1 MGSVARVSARVALR
15 IARLG
20 FAALAVT
27 AIVDQFA
34 SRSTGSGFEALNFF
48 SFFTIQANLLAIVAL
63 VAAALQSGPA
73 SRRLDL
79 LRGAAVFALVL
90 TGLVFA
96 LLLADVQEDLQLTK
110 PWVDTVLH
118 RVMPLVLAADWLLD
132 PPEHRIAWRSAL
144 AWLAFP
150 AAWTTYTLVRGAI
163 TGWYP
168 YPFIDPGVHSAGR
181 VAVNCVVIFLGML
194 VIIGVLVAVG
204 NALRVRRR
212 SEIPLGGTMSR

>member
-1 MGSVARVSARVALR
+1 MALR

-20 FAALAVT
+20 FAALALT
-27 AIVDQFA
+27 AIVVQLV
-34 SRSTGSGFEALNFF
+34 SGSTGSGFRALNFF

-96 LLLADVQEDLQLTK
+96 LLLADIQEDLQLTK

-118 RVMPLVLAADWLLD
+118 RVMPVVLAADWLLD
-132 PPEHRIAWRSAL
+132 PPDHRIAWRSSL

-150 AAWTTYTLVRGAI
+150 AAWTAYTLVRGAI

-168 YPFIDPGVHSAGR
+168 YPFVDPGVHSAGR
-181 VAVNCVVIFLGML
+181 VALNCAVIFLGML
-194 VIIGVLVAVG
+194 VVVGLLVAVG
-204 NALRVRRR
+204 DALAGRRR
-212 SEIPLGGTMSR
+212 AIPLGGTIDQP